1 MDGRS
6 EEPSSEVIV
15 ASLAAPSVPADRSWA
30 IAQSAVTGA
39 IVLRFVGPTRTEEIA
54 QFFAALS
61 EMMPEQGAQILFD
74 LRELHGHNAEIKLP
88 ATRWL
93 VDHKARIGQITVVL
107 RRAAALHKLV
117 VAVLSVA
124 TGVKMKVRD
133 DFGGESFAPT
143 SA

>member
-1 MDGRS
+1 MDRRS
-6 EEPSSEVIV
+6 EEASSEVIT
-15 ASLAAPSVPADRSWA
+15 LDVPAEKSWA
-30 IAQSAVTGA
+30 IAKSAVTGA

-61 EMMPEQGAQILFD
+61 EMMPEKDAQILFD
-74 LRELHGHNAEIKLP
+74 LRELHGHNPDTKLP

-93 VDHKARIGQITVVL
+93 LDHKARIGQVTVVL

-117 VAVLSVA
+117 VAVLGVA

-133 DFGGESFAPT
+133 DLGGESFAPT
-143 SA
+143 SL

>member
-1 MDGRS
+1 MDGCS
-6 EEPSSEVIV
+6 EEPTSEVI
-15 ASLAAPSVPADRSWA
+15 ALDVPANQSWA
-30 IAQSAVTGA
+30 IAKSAVTGA

-61 EMMPEQGAQILFD
+61 EMMPEKGAQILFD
-74 LRELHGHNAEIKLP
+74 LRELHGHNPEIKPP

-93 VDHKARIGQITVVL
+93 IDNKPRIGQVTVVL
-107 RRAAALHKLV
+107 RRAAALHKLL

-133 DFGGESFAPT
+133 DLGGESFEPT

>member
-1 MDGRS
+1 MDRRS
-6 EEPSSEVIV
+6 EEPSSEAIEID
-15 ASLAAPSVPADRSWA
+15 VPADKSWA
-30 IAQSAVTGA
+30 IAKSAVTGA
-39 IVLRFVGPTRTEEIA
+39 IVLRFVGPTRTPEIP

-61 EMMPEQGAQILFD
+61 EMMPEKNAQILFD
-74 LRELHGHNAEIKLP
+74 LRELHGHNPDIKLP

-93 VDHKARIGQITVVL
+93 LDHKSRIGQVTVVL

-117 VAVLSVA
+117 VGVLSVA

-133 DFGGESFAPT
+133 DLGGESFAPT

>member
-1 MDGRS
+1 MDRRS
-6 EEPSSEVIV
+6 EEPSSELFTVE
-15 ASLAAPSVPADRSWA
+15 VPAEKSWA
-30 IAQSAVTGA
+30 IAKSAVTGA

-54 QFFAALS
+54 PVFAALS
-61 EMMPEQGAQILFD
+61 EMMPEKDAQILFD
-74 LRELHGHNAEIKLP
+74 LRELHGHNPEIKLP

-93 VDHKARIGQITVVL
+93 RDHKSRIAQITVVL

-133 DFGGESFAPT
+133 DLGGESFAPT
-143 SA
+143 

>member
-1 MDGRS
+1 MDQRS
-6 EEPSSEVIV
+6 EEPSSEL
-15 ASLAAPSVPADRSWA
+15 LAIDIPAEKSWA
-30 IAQSAVTGA
+30 IAKSAATGA

-61 EMMPEQGAQILFD
+61 EMMPEKDAQILFD
-74 LRELHGHNAEIKLP
+74 LRELHGHNPEIKLP

-93 VDHKARIGQITVVL
+93 LDHKSRIGQITVVL

-133 DFGGESFAPT
+133 DLGGESFAPT
-143 SA
+143 SP

>member
-1 MDGRS
+1 LDAT
-6 EEPSSEVIV
+6 EIV
-15 ASLAAPSVPADRSWA
+15 VPADKSWA
-30 IAQSAVTGA
+30 IAKSAITGA

-54 QFFAALS
+54 QFFGALG
-61 EMMPEQGAQILFD
+61 EMMPEKDAQILFD
-74 LRELHGHNAEIKLP
+74 LRELHGHNPEIKLP

-93 VDHKARIGQITVVL
+93 LEHKSRIGQITVVL

-133 DFGGESFAPT
+133 DLGGESFTPT

>member
-6 EEPSSEVIV
+6 EEPSSEVIAV
-15 ASLAAPSVPADRSWA
+15 DVPADKSWA
-30 IAQSAVTGA
+30 IAKSAVTGA
-39 IVLRFVGPTRTEEIA
+39 IVLRFVGPTRTTEIQ

-61 EMMPEQGAQILFD
+61 EMMPERGAQVLFD
-74 LRELHGHNAEIKLP
+74 LRELRGHNPDIKLP

-93 VDHKARIGQITVVL
+93 LEHKSRIAQITVVL

-133 DFGGESFAPT
+133 DLGGESFAPT

>member
-1 MDGRS
+1 MDRRS
-6 EEPSSEVIV
+6 EEPSSE
-15 ASLAAPSVPADRSWA
+15 LMKLDVPPEKSWA
-30 IAQSAVTGA
+30 IAKSAVTGA

-61 EMMPEQGAQILFD
+61 EMMPEKDAQILFD
-74 LRELHGHNAEIKLP
+74 LRELHGHNPEIRLP

-93 VDHKARIGQITVVL
+93 RDHKPRIGQVTVVL
-107 RRAAALHKLV
+107 RRAAALHKLL

-124 TGVKMKVRD
+124 TGVTMKVRD
-133 DFGGESFAPT
+133 DLGGESFVPT

>member
-1 MDGRS
+1 MDQRS
-6 EEPSSEVIV
+6 EEPSSEL
-15 ASLAAPSVPADRSWA
+15 LAIDIPAEKSWA
-30 IAQSAVTGA
+30 IAKSAATGA

-61 EMMPEQGAQILFD
+61 EMMPEKDAQILFD
-74 LRELHGHNAEIKLP
+74 LRELHGHNPEIKLP

-93 VDHKARIGQITVVL
+93 LDHKSRIGQITVVL

-133 DFGGESFAPT
+133 DLGGESFAPT
-143 SA
+143 PP